1 MVETV
6 GGRQLAQVAEASL
19 DEGGGRLIS
28 RKRLPAGL
36 DCGGIA
42 VDPEQTAARNDP
54 LEDQAGM
61 PRLPQGAVDR
71 DRPFSGFEQLY
82 YLF

>member
-1 MVETV
+1 MIETV
-6 GGRQLAQVAEASL
+6 GGRQLAQVGKASL

-28 RKRLPAGL
+28 RKFPPAGL
-36 DCGGIA
+36 ERQGIT
-42 VDPEQTAARNDP
+42 VDPQQPAARDDP

-61 PRLPQGAVDR
+61 SRLPQGAVDR
-71 DRPFSGFEQLY
+71 DRPLSGSEQLY

>member
-1 MVETV
+1 MVETI

-28 RKRLPAGL
+28 RKCLPAGL
-36 DCGGIA
+36 DCGGIT
-42 VDPEQTAARNDP
+42 VDPKQTAARDDP
-54 LEDQAGM
+54 FEDQAGVT
-61 PRLPQGAVDR
+61 RLPQGAVDR
-71 DRPFSGFEQLY
+71 DRPLVGFEQLY